1 MDLLVPVKIF
11 DELLDEVI
19 ESAGSLDLASGAIT
33 KVQYKNYN
41 LESRGLPAELE
52 DYDFTC
58 GILSNNGKDV
68 EFRVEVDLF
77 TGKYSVS
84 ANELLEIKVRAA
96 KLFAGIE
103 GKDLLDGADAVKKGK
118 GKAK

>member
-1 MDLLVPVKIF
+1 MDLLVPVKIV
-11 DELLDEVI
+11 DELEDEVI
-19 ESAGSLDLASGAIT
+19 ESTGYLDLASGAIT
-33 KVQYKNYN
+33 RVEYKDYD
-41 LESRGLPAELE
+41 LQGRGLPAEAE

-58 GILSNNGKDV
+58 GTLSNNGKDV

-77 TGKYSVS
+77 SGKYSVS

-96 KLFAGIE
+96 KLFAGIV
-103 GKDLLDGADAVKKGK
+103 GKDILDGSEALKKGK

>member
-11 DELLDEVI
+11 DELEDEVI
-19 ESAGSLDLASGAIT
+19 ESTGLLDLASGAIT
-33 KVQYKNYN
+33 QVKYLDYDR
-41 LESRGLPAELE
+41 EGRGLPAEKE

-96 KLFAGIE
+96 KLFAGID
-103 GKDLLDGADAVKKGK
+103 GKDLANGAAKGK
-118 GKAK
+118 GKSH